1 MEHWLG
7 IFIALYVGS
16 RAIDTFTRYGP
27 QPEKTVDDHGHGHG
41 GDKKTVEM
49 PYLAPSGAEEAG
61 KAFQTMT
68 RRGFENF
75 TGKAFIFFNTIFN
88 DTDKRNSILDP
99 FTCIIRLAILSF
111 KPVGTK
117 ISIHN
122 NKISYHDPNILQGA
136 LRWTYGD
143 NREDLHN
150 IYNPIRKVIES

>member
-61 KAFQTMT
+61 KA
-68 RRGFENF
+68 GGENIDEMWV
-75 TGKAFIFFNTIFN
+75 TSPQ
-88 DTDKRNSILDP
+88 DDSM
-99 FTCIIRLAILSF
+99 
-111 KPVGTK
+111 
-117 ISIHN
+117 
-122 NKISYHDPNILQGA
+122 
-136 LRWTYGD
+136 
-143 NREDLHN
+143 
-150 IYNPIRKVIES
+150 